1 MKRPLFPKVLNRHS
15 RQTIQ
20 KNIPTKL
27 VHKITWKY
35 TKKSKDISPKRPWR
49 TISTK
54 RTLKTSPHENEK
66 KHFHQ
71 RNDWK
76 TCSPTNPWGNNSTKI
91 ICTQKRCQEKFLP
104 KKMWRNI
111 SKESLY
117 RNLHWEKGTFFT
129 PKNQAESL
137 SQRRR
142 TCTKNQKMLKK
153 IPQQKLSTKKLWRVP
168 AKKYQKRN
176 LYQRYF
182 GRDIPTP
189 RKYSIWREISTKE
202 KKKALQKKQIK
213 NYLAK
218 KLGRETFAFFQEK
231 SLRNKMWRDIRT
243 SKFVKRNL
251 YQKMFEET
259 FLPKSLKRH
268 LQQRIWEGKSI
279 AKNLSRTNPRNLWKE
294 ISTKTTLQRHLQ
306 NFSQEK
312 FLPNKHLRGFFH

>member
-1 MKRPLFPKVLNRHS
+1 MFTNKSLRK
-15 RQTIQ
+15 
-20 KNIPTKL
+20 KL
-27 VHKITWKY
+27 Y
-35 TKKSKDISPKRPWR
+35 Q
-49 TISTK
+49 
-54 RTLKTSPHENEK
+54 N
-66 KHFHQ
+66 
-71 RNDWK
+71 
-76 TCSPTNPWGNNSTKI
+76 
-91 ICTQKRCQEKFLP
+91 
-104 KKMWRNI
+104 
-111 SKESLY
+111 
-117 RNLHWEKGTFFT
+117 NLHPEKM
-129 PKNQAESL
+129 S
-137 SQRRR
+137 
-142 TCTKNQKMLKK
+142 
-153 IPQQKLSTKKLWRVP
+153 
-168 AKKYQKRN
+168 
-176 LYQRYF
+176 
-182 GRDIPTP
+182 
-189 RKYSIWREISTKE
+189 REISTQKNVKE
-202 KKKALQKKQIK
+202 HLQRISVQKPSLRKRNILHPKKSSWISLTKKKNLHKKSKNAQKNTSTETVYQKTLKSPCQKISEEKSLRKIFRKRHPHTKKIQYLKRNFYQRKKKKALQKKQIK